1 MFLERKGQFALSDDS
16 HGVDQ
21 VGTSYDRLLRFV
33 EETGIKEIVYLEK
46 GSTTRDARFPN
57 ISMSTIA
64 VPDLDALWWC
74 SKSS

>member
-1 MFLERKGQFALSDDS
+1 VFLERRGQFALSDDS

-33 EETGIKEIVYLEK
+33 EEMGIKEIVYLEK
-46 GSTTRDARFPN
+46 GSTARDARFPN
-57 ISMSTIA
+57 ISMSTMA
-64 VPDLDALWWC
+64 VQDLKALWC

>member
-1 MFLERKGQFALSDDS
+1 VFLERRGQFALSDDS

-33 EETGIKEIVYLEK
+33 EEIGIKEIVYLEK

-64 VPDLDALWWC
+64 VQDLKALWC

>member
-1 MFLERKGQFALSDDS
+1 VFLERRGQFALSDDS

-33 EETGIKEIVYLEK
+33 EEMGIKEIVYLEK
-46 GSTTRDARFPN
+46 GSMTRDARFPN

-64 VPDLDALWWC
+64 VQDLKALWC